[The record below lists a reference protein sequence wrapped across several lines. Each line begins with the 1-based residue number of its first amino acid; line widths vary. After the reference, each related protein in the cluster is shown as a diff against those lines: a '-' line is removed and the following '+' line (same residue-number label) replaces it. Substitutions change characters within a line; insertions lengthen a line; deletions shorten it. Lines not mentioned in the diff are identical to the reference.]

1 MHHRTRL
8 GLLVAVF
15 ALLGAG
21 RAVAQEKAAAPAG
34 VTPAAIAQGDSI
46 FHKDGMCY
54 ACHGTNAEGVGRAQS
69 HRLRVAARRWVV
81 RLHRR
86 DGHLGHSR
94 REGEEGCPDAAE
106 GWQLDHRRSGEGRR
120 GLRVLTESQVAGAG
134 SSAIGG
140 RTAVRPPPLRAADH
154 QRHGSPRYLWPMT
167 SNRLAHAAS
176 AYLQSAAHQPI
187 HWYPLG

>member
-1 MHHRTRL
+1 MHHCTRL

-21 RAVAQEKAAAPAG
+21 RAVAQEKTAAPAA
-34 VTPAAIAQGDSI
+34 VTPAAIAKGDSI
-46 FHKDGMCY
+46 FHKDGLCY
-54 ACHGTNAEGVGRAQS
+54 ACHGSNAEGVVGPNLTDAEWLHGDGS
-69 HRLRVAARRWVV
+69 YDFIVATVTSGIPAEKAKKGVA
-81 RLHRR
+81 
-86 DGHLGHSR
+86 
-94 REGEEGCPDAAE
+94 DAAQ
-106 GWQLDHRRSGEGRR
+106 GWQLDHGRSGEGRR